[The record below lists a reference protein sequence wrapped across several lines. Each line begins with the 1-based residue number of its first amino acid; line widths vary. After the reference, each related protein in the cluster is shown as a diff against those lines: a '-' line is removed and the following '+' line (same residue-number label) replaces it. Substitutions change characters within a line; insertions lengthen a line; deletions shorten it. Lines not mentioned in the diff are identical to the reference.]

1 VVAFG
6 VEPYTAYVQDLG
18 QLSGVLAAA
27 GLYALDHNLEKLPE
41 DHANARR
48 LGEHIQSIPGLKL
61 MTPDIE
67 TNIVFFDV
75 SGAGLTSRQVYDQL
89 IAQGVRMGVSYGG
102 MIRAVTHLDVSRDDI
117 DAAGTA
123 LRDAVASLKSVADQS
138 RATAATA

>member
-1 VVAFG
+1 M
-6 VEPYTAYVQDLG
+6 
-18 QLSGVLAAA
+18 LAAA
-27 GLYALDHNLEKLPE
+27 GLYALDHNVEKLQE

-61 MTPDIE
+61 MTPDIQ

-117 DAAGTA
+117 DAAGAA
-123 LRDAVASLKSVADQS
+123 LRDAVLSLKGVADPAGQARRPES
-138 RATAATA
+138 LPCG

>member
-1 VVAFG
+1 
-6 VEPYTAYVQDLG
+6 
-18 QLSGVLAAA
+18 VLAAA

-117 DAAGTA
+117 DAAGAA
-123 LRDAVASLKSVADQS
+123 LRDAVTALKGAVDPS
-138 RATAATA
+138 RAAATA